1 MTEIKS
7 VYEWKVA
14 LISLPTLDPHNTDLV
29 VRIYAGEENTELAC
43 AKEMTRLITE
53 KCKDANCVVVGA
65 NIEYIGDEL

>member
-14 LISLPTLDPHNTDLV
+14 LISLPTLDPLNTDMT

-43 AKEMTRLITE
+43 AEKMTRLITE
-53 KCKDANCVVVGA
+53 KCKKSNCVIIEA
-65 NIEYIGDEL
+65 KMEYIGKEL